1 MSCIN
6 AHQIYSC
13 LGHVINLGN
22 VAFVGTITKIA
33 AVENMSAIWEFDLN
47 LSDSRVLNGDI
58 DVIAAVQ
65 TLAIKVC

>member
-1 MSCIN
+1 MLCIN

-13 LGHVINLGN
+13 LGHVVNLGN
-22 VAFVGTITKIA
+22 VVFIGTIMKIT
-33 AVENMSAIWEFDLN
+33 AVENTNTIWEFDLN